1 MNKITK
7 SIDTVRERELYFK
20 ENVGENAYIYLQK
33 HINKLMSNE
42 MSKYYSTFF
51 KIEKDNKAGRPK
63 DAAHIQEPKS
73 NLAITLIALI
83 ITIIV
88 LLILAGVT
96 LNMVIGKNGIF
107 GKASNAKSKTEIA
120 QYEEEL
126 QLCIL
131 EIQADKT
138 SKNEKF
144 NMDTIKNN
152 LEEYVL
158 KLQNEKLE
166 WTDKDIDEPR
176 GIYKT
181 NNFYID
187 KYYKVHIEEKGSKTT
202 IELTVKSNLPESGY
216 TNQPEDISITIKNE
230 NGLKKITKE
239 DGSEIKLENK
249 PKSWSI
255 EYPGVDTNRS
265 YTYVV
270 EDINGNVERKKIN
283 VENIDRLP
291 PQRFNITTE
300 IKNGGLQINAHT
312 EDEKETET
320 DACSGIDRY
329 EYYVKTNSSEEY
341 RKYTDPFI
349 PDFNAEDYLIYV
361 IAYDKAGNKR
371 KSLNPRLKLNLGENN
386 SLLKTYK
393 GTPQYMGKENG
404 VYMNNAILTTKC
416 MLNSTY
422 TILIETKDIE
432 LNSGS
437 NHFGM
442 IIGYG
447 VGDSGVG
454 GYALGICEWY
464 NSYIGA
470 LSGAGDSYSRSI
482 LSSMYPANRW
492 NTLAIKYD
500 GKEFAFYLNGAK
512 KGSSNASANKGSNLY
527 IGGFSNAGT
536 NSAGVNWGYSN
547 GYYRN
552 VAIYDQALDDDEIA
566 NYEF

>member
-1 MNKITK
+1 MTK
-7 SIDTVRERELYFK
+7 AAKSVDTVRGSYTLIK
-20 ENVGENAYIYLQK
+20 NK
-33 HINKLMSNE
+33 HTNKIVSN
-42 MSKYYSTFF
+42 
-51 KIEKDNKAGRPK
+51 
-63 DAAHIQEPKS
+63 IQHQKS
-73 NLAITLIALI
+73 NFKHLTFNSAITLIALI

-126 QLCIL
+126 QLAIL
-131 EIQADKT
+131 ELQADKT

-371 KSLNPRLKLNLGENN
+371 KSSNPKLKVNLGEEN

-404 VYMNNAILTTKC
+404 VYMNNAILTTECK
-416 MLNSTY
+416 LNSTY

-437 NHFGM
+437 NHCGM

-447 VGDSGVG
+447 VGASGVG
-454 GYALGICEWY
+454 GNALGIFEWY

-470 LSGAGDSYSRSI
+470 YSGAGDGYTI
-482 LSSMYPANRW
+482 YGPHKWYPANRW

-500 GKEFAFYLNGAK
+500 GKEFVFYINGEK
-512 KGSSNASANKGSNLY
+512 KGKSGASADKGSNLY
-527 IGGFSNAGT
+527 IGGFSNVGSNA
-536 NSAGVNWGYSN
+536 AGVAWGCST

-552 VAIYDQALDDDEIA
+552 LAIYDQALDDDEIA